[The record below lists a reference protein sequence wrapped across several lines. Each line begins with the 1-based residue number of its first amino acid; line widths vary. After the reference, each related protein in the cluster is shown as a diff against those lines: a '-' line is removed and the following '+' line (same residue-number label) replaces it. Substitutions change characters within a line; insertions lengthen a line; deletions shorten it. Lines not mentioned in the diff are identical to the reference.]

1 MNPYMKAAIEEAEQ
15 GINNNEGGPFGCI
28 IVKDGAIIGRG
39 HNQVVLRKD
48 PTCHGEIMAIR
59 DACRNLDTFDLSG
72 CELYTTGQPCP
83 MCWGAIL
90 WANIAKIFYGCNVS
104 DTDRIGFR
112 DQKFF
117 TLSEE
122 ETSGMMQEI
131 DREECL
137 KLYGRYWRLEKRTHY

>member
-48 PTCHGEIMAIR
+48 PTCHGEMMAIR

-137 KLYGRYWRLEKRTHY
+137 KLYGRYRRLEKRTHY

>member
-39 HNQVVLRKD
+39 HNQVVLKKD
-48 PTCHGEIMAIR
+48 PTCHGEMMAIR

-137 KLYGRYWRLEKRTHY
+137 KLYGRYRRLEKRTHY